1 MSSLKGFIG
10 KLLSVNLSKKEI
22 SEELLNEKIA
32 KDFLGGAGYC
42 CRYLYDRIDKDTD
55 ALSPDNILMVMTG
68 PFCGSN
74 IPTSG
79 RFVVCAKSPYTGI
92 WGESNCGGYFGPELK
107 KAGYDGIFIKGASK
121 SPVYLEI
128 TENKTEIRDAS
139 FLWGKG
145 IIETS
150 KILKE
155 QSGSP
160 LLRIACIGQAGENLV
175 KFAIIASEEKA
186 AGRTGMGAVMGSK
199 KLKAITVRG
208 SKRQIEV
215 ADSGNF
221 KNIVQKAL
229 NDINQA
235 FTTRMYGDIGTS
247 AGIDLWNSTGEIPK
261 KYWTFGE
268 EWEGA
273 YNISGVTAKEKTI
286 TKKYPCFSCPIG
298 CAKKAVVK
306 TGEYKT
312 EGEVEA
318 PEYQTLAGFGSMLLN
333 DNLESIVKANVLCN
347 DYGIDTNST
356 SSTIALIYYLYN
368 KGKINSEKIDD
379 LNPKWGDIKP
389 ALELIKK
396 ISLREGIGDLLAEG
410 SNAIGNKFN
419 IPQDEIATVYGLEVP
434 YHDLRSNFGMSIA
447 YGVAAPRG
455 PCHNSCD
462 MCTISLGIPL
472 EEFGIETVDRYKDD
486 PEMAIMCARLQ
497 DYRALYSSL
506 ILCVFANP
514 LPSIIAELVQ
524 VCMGL
529 DCDIEKLKIYGERIF
544 MIKRLFNLKMGIS
557 PEDDRLPK
565 ILLNPLEG
573 TESVG
578 KSPNFEQLKKEY
590 YKYRQWDMETGKLN
604 QENLKRLGLVELQKK

>member
-1 MSSLKGFIG
+1 MSALKGFIG
-10 KLLSVNLSKKEI
+10 KLLSVNLSEKEI
-22 SEELLNEKIA
+22 SEELLNEEIA
-32 KDFLGGAGYC
+32 KHFLGGAGYC
-42 CRYLYDRIDKDTD
+42 CRYLYDYIDKDTN
-55 ALSPDNILMVMTG
+55 ALSPENILMFMTG
-68 PFCGSN
+68 PFCGSP

-79 RFVVCAKSPYTGI
+79 KFVVCAKSPYTGI

-107 KAGYDGIFIKGASK
+107 KAGYDGIIINGASE

-128 TENKTEIRDAS
+128 TENKAKIRDAS

-160 LLRIACIGQAGENLV
+160 LTRTACIGQAGENLV

-208 SKRQIEV
+208 KKKQFEV
-215 ADSGNF
+215 ADPDKF

-235 FTTRMYGDIGTS
+235 FTSKMYSEIGTT
-247 AGIDLWNSTGEIPK
+247 AGVDLWNSTGELPK

-273 YNISGVTAKEKTI
+273 YNISGVTAKEKIVTR
-286 TKKYPCFSCPIG
+286 KYPCFSCPIG
-298 CAKKAVVK
+298 CAKKAIVK
-306 TGEYKT
+306 EGEYQT
-312 EGEVEA
+312 EGEVES
-318 PEYQTLAGFGSMLLN
+318 PEVEAIAGFGSMILN
-333 DNLESIVKANVLCN
+333 DNLESIVRANVLCN
-347 DYGIDTNST
+347 NYGIDTIST
-356 SSTIALIYYLYN
+356 SSIIAFIYHLYN
-368 KGKINSEKIDD
+368 NNKITSEKIDNI
-379 LNPKWGDIKP
+379 NPKWGDIKP
-389 ALELIKK
+389 TLDLIKK

-419 IPQDEIATVYGLEVP
+419 ISQDEIATVYGMEVP

-447 YGVAAPRG
+447 YALGTPRG

-462 MCTISLGIPL
+462 MYTISLGIPL
-472 EEFGIETVDRYKDD
+472 NEFGIATVDRYKDD
-486 PEMAIMCARLQ
+486 SEMAIMCARLQ

-506 ILCVFANP
+506 TLCVFANP

-524 VCMGL
+524 TCTGL
-529 DCDIEKLKIYGERIF
+529 DCNIEKLKIYGERIF

-557 PEDDRLPK
+557 PKDDRLPK

-573 TESVG
+573 TESAG
-578 KSPNFEQLKKEY
+578 KSPNFEQLKKEF
-590 YKYRQWDMETGKLN
+590 YKYRLWDLETGKIDP
-604 QENLKRLGLVELQKK
+604 EKLKKLGLEEV